1 MLDWHFRERAMKR
14 IFCISMIVALGLI
27 GRLEAGTLAEPTAEP
42 RATPAAPTNL
52 VVQPGSHTSV
62 YLFWDDIGIDEIEYR
77 IEMRTLG
84 TSYREIFKG
93 ADGGGIIP
101 GLASGTVY
109 IFRIRAVNDAGFS
122 AYSNEAAGTPLT
134 APAPCTPG
142 PRTLC
147 LLGGVYAVQ
156 AHWRTPQGQLGA
168 GNAVPLTSDTGA
180 FWFFSPDNV
189 EMVVKVLDGC
199 ALSRTYWVFAA
210 GLTNVEVVW
219 TVTDSRVGVP
229 NAYLNPGGLAFV
241 PLQDTAAFR
250 GCP

>member
-1 MLDWHFRERAMKR
+1 MLERHFREKAMKWSY
-14 IFCISMIVALGLI
+14 CISMIVALGLA
-27 GRLEAGTLAEPTAEP
+27 GRLEAGTSTKAAAAP

-62 YLFWDDIGIDEIEYR
+62 YLFWDDNASDETEYR
-77 IEMRTLG
+77 IEMRTLN
-84 TSYREIFKG
+84 TPYREVIK
-93 ADGGGIIP
+93 AVDANGILP
-101 GLASGTVY
+101 GLESGTVY
-109 IFRIRAVNDAGFS
+109 IFRIRAFNDAGFS

-134 APAPCTPG
+134 APSPCTPG
-142 PRTLC
+142 PQTLC

-168 GNAVPLTSDTGA
+168 GNALPLTSDTGA

-199 ALSRTYWVFAA
+199 ALSRTYWVFAG

-229 NAYLNPGGLAFV
+229 NAYLNPAGAAFL